1 MLFEDCNCVS
11 IDVFWRLE
19 QNISVFFYIYPW
31 HNSNAAV
38 FILSLFLLRVLKVI
52 PQRSHDREQMQT
64 VFVFV
69 FWLVLWHRDKWSA
82 WSLLSVRSSRSFQNW
97 VHFVA
102 PDDVANRNEVN
113 IHYKTH
119 FPLLIETTFAL
130 SYIKYLNIYYA
141 AKVSVQHNIILKVTT
156 EIRICKH
163 NFFLHFWMQMA

>member
-1 MLFEDCNCVS
+1 MFILYLYFS
-11 IDVFWRLE
+11 
-19 QNISVFFYIYPW
+19 SVF
-31 HNSNAAV
+31 
-38 FILSLFLLRVLKVI
+38 LKLFHIKALRLV
-52 PQRSHDREQMQT
+52 QRSHDREQMQT

-82 WSLLSVRSSRSFQNW
+82 WSLLSVRSSKSFQNW
-97 VHFVA
+97 VHVVA

-113 IHYKTH
+113 IHFKTH

-163 NFFLHFWMQMA
+163 ICFAIFNANGSRHKL